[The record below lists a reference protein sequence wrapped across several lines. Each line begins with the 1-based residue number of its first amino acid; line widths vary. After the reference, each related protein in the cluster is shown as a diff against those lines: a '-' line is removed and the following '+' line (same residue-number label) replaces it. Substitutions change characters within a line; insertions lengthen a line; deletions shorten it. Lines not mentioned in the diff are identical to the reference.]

1 MRQQV
6 LHCGYVYLMEKFNI
20 RCLSLTSKAEI
31 STGVNKLVR
40 LSEQLLVPPRMV
52 PAPEDVL
59 GHLVF
64 AMKHEGV
71 NLELLTQ
78 VLPSVAA
85 EVLQKAV
92 DNTPSSAVIRKLAW
106 LWEEFTQRRLRYEKA
121 VGRYTELFDSA
132 EYFTGEKQTIS
143 RWRVVYNGLG
153 SLAYCPV
160 VRRTEKLS
168 EERIQATF
176 AALTKQLSAMSP
188 VLLQRAVEWAYLS
201 ESRNS
206 FEIEQEA
213 PSGSKTE
220 RFMALLKRVEKFQ
233 TLNEEV
239 LCRVQNAIVSSACV
253 RATGW
258 RTEQTW
264 LAQAGTAGVRCVTY
278 VPPAPEWLDDLMA
291 GFLCL
296 ANSSAGSISPLIA
309 AGVVSFGFVFLHP
322 FMDGNGRLSRFLIHQ
337 QLFRGGVLPQN
348 TVLPV
353 SAMMLEHEYEY
364 LQALAAFSAPCRE
377 LWDVM
382 QVGEAEYDFRF
393 KGSQASY
400 RYWDATA
407 QCEFLFDMIREAVE
421 TYLPGEIR
429 FLERYDRITRHLNER
444 FDVVQKDLDVLV
456 AAGISV
462 GRVSTNQRKKY
473 RYKVPDGF
481 FEALEAALQEELS
494 V

>member
-106 LWEEFTQRRLRYEKA
+106 LWEEFTQQRLRYEKA

-153 SLAYCPV
+153 PLAYCPV

-220 RFMALLKRVEKFQ
+220 RFMALLKGVEKFQ
-233 TLNEEV
+233 TLNEERAV
-239 LCRVQNAIVSSACV
+239 SCAERYCFVCLRSGYWVADGTNVVGSGRNSGSEVRDLC
-253 RATGW
+253 
-258 RTEQTW
+258 
-264 LAQAGTAGVRCVTY
+264 
-278 VPPAPEWLDDLMA
+278 
-291 GFLCL
+291 
-296 ANSSAGSISPLIA
+296 A
-309 AGVVSFGFVFLHP
+309 AG
-322 FMDGNGRLSRFLIHQ
+322 
-337 QLFRGGVLPQN
+337 
-348 TVLPV
+348 
-353 SAMMLEHEYEY
+353 
-364 LQALAAFSAPCRE
+364 
-377 LWDVM
+377 
-382 QVGEAEYDFRF
+382 
-393 KGSQASY
+393 
-400 RYWDATA
+400 
-407 QCEFLFDMIREAVE
+407 
-421 TYLPGEIR
+421 
-429 FLERYDRITRHLNER
+429 
-444 FDVVQKDLDVLV
+444 
-456 AAGISV
+456 AGM
-462 GRVSTNQRKKY
+462 
-473 RYKVPDGF
+473 
-481 FEALEAALQEELS
+481 A
-494 V
+494 

>member
-1 MRQQV
+1 M
-6 LHCGYVYLMEKFNI
+6 
-20 RCLSLTSKAEI
+20 
-31 STGVNKLVR
+31 
-40 LSEQLLVPPRMV
+40 
-52 PAPEDVL
+52 
-59 GHLVF
+59 
-64 AMKHEGV
+64 
-71 NLELLTQ
+71 
-78 VLPSVAA
+78 
-85 EVLQKAV
+85 
-92 DNTPSSAVIRKLAW
+92 
-106 LWEEFTQRRLRYEKA
+106 
-121 VGRYTELFDSA
+121 
-132 EYFTGEKQTIS
+132 
-143 RWRVVYNGLG
+143 
-153 SLAYCPV
+153 
-160 VRRTEKLS
+160 
-168 EERIQATF
+168 
-176 AALTKQLSAMSP
+176 
-188 VLLQRAVEWAYLS
+188 
-201 ESRNS
+201 
-206 FEIEQEA
+206 
-213 PSGSKTE
+213 
-220 RFMALLKRVEKFQ
+220 
-233 TLNEEV
+233 
-239 LCRVQNAIVSSACV
+239 
-253 RATGW
+253 
-258 RTEQTW
+258 
-264 LAQAGTAGVRCVTY
+264 TY

-291 GFLCL
+291 GFLRL
-296 ANSSAGSISPLIA
+296 ANSSAGSISLLIA

-462 GRVSTNQRKKY
+462 GRVSTNLRKKY

>member
-1 MRQQV
+1 M
-6 LHCGYVYLMEKFNI
+6 Y
-20 RCLSLTSKAEI
+20 
-31 STGVNKLVR
+31 ST
-40 LSEQLLVPPRMV
+40 
-52 PAPEDVL
+52 
-59 GHLVF
+59 
-64 AMKHEGV
+64 
-71 NLELLTQ
+71 
-78 VLPSVAA
+78 
-85 EVLQKAV
+85 
-92 DNTPSSAVIRKLAW
+92 
-106 LWEEFTQRRLRYEKA
+106 
-121 VGRYTELFDSA
+121 
-132 EYFTGEKQTIS
+132 
-143 RWRVVYNGLG
+143 
-153 SLAYCPV
+153 
-160 VRRTEKLS
+160 
-168 EERIQATF
+168 TF
-176 AALTKQLSAMSP
+176 K
-188 VLLQRAVEWAYLS
+188 
-201 ESRNS
+201 
-206 FEIEQEA
+206 
-213 PSGSKTE
+213 
-220 RFMALLKRVEKFQ
+220 
-233 TLNEEV
+233 
-239 LCRVQNAIVSSACV
+239 
-253 RATGW
+253 
-258 RTEQTW
+258 
-264 LAQAGTAGVRCVTY
+264 
-278 VPPAPEWLDDLMA
+278 
-291 GFLCL
+291 
-296 ANSSAGSISPLIA
+296 
-309 AGVVSFGFVFLHP
+309 
-322 FMDGNGRLSRFLIHQ
+322 IHQ

-462 GRVSTNQRKKY
+462 GRVSTNLRKKY